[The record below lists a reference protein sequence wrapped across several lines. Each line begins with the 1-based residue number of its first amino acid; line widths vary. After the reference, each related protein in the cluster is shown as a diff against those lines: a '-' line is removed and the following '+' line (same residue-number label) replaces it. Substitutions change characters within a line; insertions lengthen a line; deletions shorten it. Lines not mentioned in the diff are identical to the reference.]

1 MSLLQDWQLISQL
14 SYGHGLRK
22 NLALLRMLRLSPL
35 KIKVGASVL
44 REIPIHVRHLFK
56 KKFEEQEYG
65 STAGKYFDIVPHVIR
80 AVSDAEK
87 HGLLDTTSPCRIL
100 DLGTGFGYFP
110 FVCRALG
117 HSSFSVDWEAKSTYG
132 FAREK
137 LGIETVQWEI
147 TPQDPLPAFKQ
158 RFDLITAFQPTFFL
172 YQLGQYGEPWRNE
185 LWDEFFLNLKDALEL
200 HGKFYLGANNMFWAK
215 RSSTLAMWRYFKKRG
230 GKRVSD
236 GWVFEKNS
244 L

>member
-1 MSLLQDWQLISQL
+1 MALLQDWQLISQL
-14 SYGHGLRK
+14 SHGHGLGK

-44 REIPIHVRHLFK
+44 REIPIHVRHLFR

-65 STAGKYFDIVPHVIR
+65 STAGKYFDIVPHVVR
-80 AVSDAEK
+80 AVSDAKK
-87 HGLLDTTSPCRIL
+87 HGLLDTASPCRIL

-117 HSSFSVDWEAKSTYG
+117 HFSFSVDWEVESTYG

-172 YQLGQYGEPWRNE
+172 YQLGRYGEPWRNE

-200 HGKFYLGANNMFWAK
+200 DGKFYLGANNTSLANPN
-215 RSSTLAMWRYFKKRG
+215 SILAMRRHFRKKG
-230 GKRVSD
+230 GKRISD
-236 GWVFEKNS
+236 GWVFEKS
-244 L
+244 FL